1 MQSSI
6 FTKRIVRSLTK
17 CEEGADR
24 LLADTA
30 GLVSELVVA
39 RLETDAAFGTG
50 QRALNRVVEA
60 QKAVLCAQAD
70 LMRAHADLLKIG
82 QERGD
87 IMTEACPPGQGSLS
101 EAA

>member
-1 MQSSI
+1 MKSSV
-6 FTKRIVRSLTK
+6 FTLRIARSLSK

-30 GLVSELVVA
+30 GLVSELVGA
-39 RLETDAAFGTG
+39 RIETDASFGTG

-60 QKAVLCAQAD
+60 QKAVLSAQAD
-70 LMRAHADLLKIG
+70 LMRVHADLLKIG

-87 IMTEACPPGQGSLS
+87 IMTEDCPPRQQFLS
-101 EAA
+101 EVA

>member
-1 MQSSI
+1 MHSNV
-6 FTKRIVRSLTK
+6 FTMRIVRSLTK
-17 CEEGADR
+17 CEQGADQ

-30 GLVSELVVA
+30 GLVSELVGA
-39 RLETDAAFGTG
+39 RLATDAAFGTG

-60 QKAVLCAQAD
+60 QKSLLSAQAD

-87 IMTEACPPGQGSLS
+87 IMTGDCPPGQFLLS
-101 EAA
+101 DAA

>member
-1 MQSSI
+1 MQSNI
-6 FTKRIVRSLTK
+6 FTMRIVRSLAQ

-30 GLVSELVVA
+30 GLLSEMVAA

-50 QRALNRVVEA
+50 QRALSRVVEA
-60 QKAVLCAQAD
+60 QKSVLAAQVD

-87 IMTEACPPGQGSLS
+87 IWTGDCPPAKNELS
-101 EAA
+101 AAA